1 MSEENTPVEPTVE
14 PKAEKKPKRDAKPKT
29 VAEVAIA
36 IAKAKKTD
44 PKVEA
49 KKLRGYIRANFDT
62 LAKQWPAL
70 RKVGKVNRDGNR
82 YPPVPASLAKELI
95 TKRSKS
101 AK

>member
-1 MSEENTPVEPTVE
+1 MSDQTPQVDSKPAT
-14 PKAEKKPKRDAKPKT
+14 PKAEKPKRDAKPKT
-29 VAEVAIA
+29 VAEIANA

-49 KKLRGYIRANFDT
+49 KKLRGHIRANFDS

-95 TKRSKS
+95 TKRTKS